1 MGLGLQ
7 GLLLLRALACAQS
20 PALGCIRMEGK
31 SGLWEERLN
40 EATLSAQVTK
50 VDCPCPH
57 WSAWLPTQT

>member
-57 WSAWLPTQT
+57 